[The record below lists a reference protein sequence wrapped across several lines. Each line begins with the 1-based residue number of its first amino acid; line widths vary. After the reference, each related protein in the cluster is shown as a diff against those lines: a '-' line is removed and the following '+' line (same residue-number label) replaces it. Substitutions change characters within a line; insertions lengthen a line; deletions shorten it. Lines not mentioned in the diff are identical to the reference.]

1 MEKEE
6 KAAAGRPQ
14 PCPAPALCQGHSSTE
29 GQCRTGAAQHS
40 LTAEKALGSTGGGR
54 AGGDHSGTL
63 ILRMSVQ
70 GGTQA
75 QHFAPGFY
83 PLENQLPGGAPC
95 NAPRRSR

>member
-54 AGGDHSGTL
+54 AGEGHSGTL
-63 ILRMSVQ
+63 ILRMGVQ

-75 QHFAPGFY
+75 QHFAPGVL
-83 PLENQLPGGAPC
+83 PLGES
-95 NAPRRSR
+95 APRRGSL